1 MRFNVI
7 LIAAGLATTAV
18 ASSYNNNNNNN
29 YNYARD
35 VESYND
41 EVYERDVYER
51 DVYERDEELVANF
64 LRSLDDDQLVAI
76 ARRNPGDAAK
86 KAVKQVKYAGHQT
99 KGNLKGAVSRVLPF
113 VKFKNQVKK
122 SGVRKPISK

>member
-18 ASSYNNNNNNN
+18 ASSYNN

-41 EVYERDVYER
+41 DVYER
-51 DVYERDEELVANF
+51 DVYDGDEELVANF

>member
-18 ASSYNNNNNNN
+18 ASSYNN